1 MLRTLLCIIMGLGL
15 LYIAVTRLD
24 PELTEEERKMIEE
37 EVYRS
42 EWAERWA
49 SAFATSP
56 EVKDR
61 IKRWVARTIARRIL

>member
-1 MLRTLLCIIMGLGL
+1 MLRTLLCIIVGLGL
-15 LYIAVTRLD
+15 LYIAATRLD
-24 PELTEEERKMIEE
+24 PELTEEERKKIEE

-61 IKRWVARTIARRIL
+61 IKRWVARTIAYRVL